1 MEMLPKM
8 DVATSSFKKKPF
20 KALAIIVTN
29 TPPSPQKTKIEFSL
43 DHFFP
48 WLIRVGGGVIVVLMG
63 GMWVLQVLSKIV
75 AQKELCFEN
84 KDPIFCLD
92 YPHLL

>member
-1 MEMLPKM
+1 MLPKM

-43 DHFFP
+43 EHFFP
-48 WLIRVGGGVIVVLMG
+48 
-63 GMWVLQVLSKIV
+63 
-75 AQKELCFEN
+75 
-84 KDPIFCLD
+84 
-92 YPHLL
+92 

>member
-1 MEMLPKM
+1 M
-8 DVATSSFKKKPF
+8 DVAMSSFKKKPF

-43 DHFFP
+43 DRFSP
-48 WLIRVGGGVIVVLMG
+48 DWSGWVGGSLWYQMG

>member
-1 MEMLPKM
+1 MVVNRYHGKHFLRIQQQSWMKMLPKM

-48 WLIRVGGGVIVVLMG
+48 
-63 GMWVLQVLSKIV
+63 
-75 AQKELCFEN
+75 
-84 KDPIFCLD
+84 
-92 YPHLL
+92 

>member
-29 TPPSPQKTKIEFSL
+29 TPPSPQKSKIEVSL

>member
-1 MEMLPKM
+1 MVVNRYHGKHFLRIQKQSWMKMLPKM

-48 WLIRVGGGVIVVLMG
+48 
-63 GMWVLQVLSKIV
+63 
-75 AQKELCFEN
+75 
-84 KDPIFCLD
+84 
-92 YPHLL
+92 